1 MLKKNPSII
10 ALSTASA
17 VSVTGLAFI
26 SPVILLIKD
35 HYSVSSNEV
44 QLTITIYLVAICI
57 SQIFWGPLSDLIGR
71 RIVLIIG
78 AFLFSLGGILA
89 SLNLAFEVFIFFRFL
104 QGIGAAACLSM
115 PRVMLT
121 ESYGVK
127 KAAAKMS
134 ILLASMAI
142 FPILSAA
149 FGGLIGENY
158 GWQVNF
164 LTLFIFGSLVF
175 LLNYMH
181 SPETIRDKKK
191 CLTLRT
197 TFIDF
202 RYLFKQS
209 SFLYFAGVSS
219 IQAAFFFS
227 MAGFMPYQFERLGAS
242 PTEFGLWFSL
252 TSIGYIIGNL
262 LSNRYSNWLGLER
275 FSLIGCSW
283 CFLSIILMLLSEIPV
298 ISTPL
303 TLASACFLF
312 GLGNGLILANVL
324 VLALS
329 SIEQKRVASA
339 SGILGAMQMFCG
351 AILGSLIVLLGGD
364 KQFWLALTIV
374 LILSMFSILC
384 CYRGGLW
391 SKTMKPK
398 N

>member
-1 MLKKNPSII
+1 MQTKNPSVI

-44 QLTITIYLVAICI
+44 QLTLTIYLVAICFA
-57 SQIFWGPLSDLIGR
+57 QIFWGPLSDLIGR
-71 RIVLIIG
+71 RIVLIVG
-78 AFLFSLGGILA
+78 ASLFSLGGILA

-134 ILLASMAI
+134 TLLAFMAI

-149 FGGLIGENY
+149 FGGYVGENY
-158 GWQVNF
+158 GWEVNF
-164 LTLFIFGSLVF
+164 LILFVFGGVVFSL
-175 LLNYMH
+175 NHAY
-181 SPETIRDKKK
+181 SPETIKNNSKR
-191 CLTLRT
+191 LTLRT
-197 TFIDF
+197 TFLDF
-202 RYLFKQS
+202 RYLFGQT
-209 SFLYFAGVSS
+209 SFLCFAGVSS

-252 TSIGYIIGNL
+252 TSIGYIIGNIV
-262 LSNRYSNWLGLER
+262 SNRYSSWLGLER
-275 FSLIGCSW
+275 FSLLGCSW
-283 CFLSIILMLLSEIPV
+283 CLLSIALMFLSEIPL

-303 TLASACFLF
+303 TLASACFMF

-329 SIEQKRVASA
+329 SVEQKCVASA
-339 SGILGAMQMFCG
+339 SGLLGAMQMLCG

-364 KQFWLALTIV
+364 KQFWLALTIL
-374 LILSMFSILC
+374 LILSILSILSC
-384 CYRGGLW
+384 HRGGFH
-391 SKTMKPK
+391 SKLLNSK

>member
-1 MLKKNPSII
+1 M
-10 ALSTASA
+10 
-17 VSVTGLAFI
+17 TGLAFI
-26 SPVILLIKD
+26 SPIILLIKD
-35 HYSVSSNEV
+35 HYDVSSNEV
-44 QLTITIYLVAICI
+44 QFTITIYLAAICI

-78 AFLFSLGGILA
+78 ASLFSLGGILA
-89 SLNLAFEVFIFFRFL
+89 SLNLAFEVFVFFRFL
-104 QGIGAAACLSM
+104 QGVGAAACLSM

-134 ILLASMAI
+134 TLLASMAI

-175 LLNYMH
+175 LLNFIL

-191 CLTLRT
+191 CLTLRA

-252 TSIGYIIGNL
+252 TSIGYIIGNIISNKC
-262 LSNRYSNWLGLER
+262 SNRVGLNK
-275 FSLIGCSW
+275 FALLGCSW
-283 CFLSIILMLLSEIPV
+283 CFLSIALMFLSEVPLIRL
-298 ISTPL
+298 PL
-303 TLASACFLF
+303 TLASACFMF
-312 GLGNGLILANVL
+312 GLGNGFILANVL

-329 SIEQKRVASA
+329 SVERKRVGSA
-339 SGILGAMQMFCG
+339 SGLLGAMQMFCG
-351 AILGSLIVLLGGD
+351 AMLGSLIVLIGGD
-364 KQFWLALTIV
+364 QQFWLALT
-374 LILSMFSILC
+374 LLLSLSTVSILC
-384 CYRGGLW
+384 CYRASVL
-391 SKTMKPK
+391 
-398 N
+398 

>member
-1 MLKKNPSII
+1 LQTKNPSVI

-17 VSVTGLAFI
+17 ASVTGLAFI
-26 SPVILLIKD
+26 SPIILLIKN
-35 HYSVSSNEV
+35 HYNISSNEV
-44 QLTITIYLVAICI
+44 QLTITIYLGAICI
-57 SQIFWGPLSDLIGR
+57 SQIIWGPLSDLIGR

-78 AFLFSLGGILA
+78 ASLFSLGGILA

-127 KAAAKMS
+127 KAASKMS
-134 ILLASMAI
+134 TLLALMAI

-149 FGGLIGENY
+149 FGGYIGENY

-164 LTLFIFGSLVF
+164 LTLFIFGGVVF
-175 LLNYMH
+175 SLNYAY
-181 SPETIRDKKK
+181 SPETIKNKSKR
-191 CLTLRT
+191 LTFRT
-197 TFIDF
+197 TFLDF
-202 RYLFKQS
+202 RYLFGQT

-242 PTEFGLWFSL
+242 PTEFGFWFSL
-252 TSIGYIIGNL
+252 TSIGYIIGNIV
-262 LSNRYSNWLGLER
+262 SKRYTIWLGLER
-275 FSLIGCSW
+275 ISLLGCSW
-283 CFLSIILMLLSEIPV
+283 CLLSIILMFLSEIPL

-303 TLASACFLF
+303 TLASACFMF

-324 VLALS
+324 VLALIS
-329 SIEQKRVASA
+329 VDQKCVASA
-339 SGILGAMQMFCG
+339 SGFLGAMQMFCG

-364 KQFWLALTIV
+364 KQFWLAVTIL
-374 LILSMFSILC
+374 LILSIFSILS
-384 CYRGGLW
+384 CYRGGLH
-391 SKTMKPK
+391 SKILKSK

>member
-1 MLKKNPSII
+1 MQTKNPSVI

-17 VSVTGLAFI
+17 ASVTGLAFI
-26 SPVILLIKD
+26 SPIILLIKN
-35 HYSVSSNEV
+35 HYNVSSNEI

-57 SQIFWGPLSDLIGR
+57 SQIFWGPLSDFIGR
-71 RIVLIIG
+71 RNVLIIG
-78 AFLFSLGGILA
+78 ATLFSLGGILA

-134 ILLASMAI
+134 TLLAFMAI
-142 FPILSAA
+142 FPILSTA

-158 GWQVNF
+158 GWQINF
-164 LTLFIFGSLVF
+164 LTLFIFGGVVF
-175 LLNYMH
+175 LLNYAY
-181 SPETIRDKKK
+181 SPETIKNKSKR
-191 CLTLRT
+191 LTFRT
-197 TFIDF
+197 TFLDF
-202 RYLFKQS
+202 RYLFGQR

-252 TSIGYIIGNL
+252 TSIGYIIGNIV
-262 LSNRYSNWLGLER
+262 SNRYSSWLGLER
-275 FSLIGCSW
+275 FSLVGCSW
-283 CFLSIILMLLSEIPV
+283 CFLSIALMFLSEIPL

-303 TLASACFLF
+303 TLAWACFMF

-329 SIEQKRVASA
+329 SVEQKCVASA
-339 SGILGAMQMFCG
+339 SGLLGAMQMFCG
-351 AILGSLIVLLGGD
+351 AILGSLIVFIGGD
-364 KQFWLALTIV
+364 KQFWLALTIL
-374 LILSMFSILC
+374 LILSIFSILC
-384 CYRGGLW
+384 CFRGGPW
-391 SKTMKPK
+391 SKILKSK

>member
-44 QLTITIYLVAICI
+44 QLTITIYLVAICV

-149 FGGLIGENY
+149 FGGFIG
-158 GWQVNF
+158 
-164 LTLFIFGSLVF
+164 GS
-175 LLNYMH
+175 
-181 SPETIRDKKK
+181 S
-191 CLTLRT
+191 CL
-197 TFIDF
+197 
-202 RYLFKQS
+202 
-209 SFLYFAGVSS
+209 
-219 IQAAFFFS
+219 
-227 MAGFMPYQFERLGAS
+227 E
-242 PTEFGLWFSL
+242 
-252 TSIGYIIGNL
+252 
-262 LSNRYSNWLGLER
+262 
-275 FSLIGCSW
+275 
-283 CFLSIILMLLSEIPV
+283 
-298 ISTPL
+298 
-303 TLASACFLF
+303 
-312 GLGNGLILANVL
+312 
-324 VLALS
+324 
-329 SIEQKRVASA
+329 
-339 SGILGAMQMFCG
+339 
-351 AILGSLIVLLGGD
+351 
-364 KQFWLALTIV
+364 
-374 LILSMFSILC
+374 
-384 CYRGGLW
+384 
-391 SKTMKPK
+391 
-398 N
+398 